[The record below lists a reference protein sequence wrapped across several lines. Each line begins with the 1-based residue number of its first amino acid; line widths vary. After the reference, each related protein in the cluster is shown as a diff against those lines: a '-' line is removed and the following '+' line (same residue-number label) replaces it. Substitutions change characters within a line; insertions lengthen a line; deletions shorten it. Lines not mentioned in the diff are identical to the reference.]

1 MGKQDLYWVYNKKY
15 LEMSFKR
22 KQNELAS
29 INRLLITI
37 IKKPLL
43 KSKKLSSS
51 YQYIRI
57 ISIVLAS
64 ILISILLYFIVKIRR
79 QNKTF
84 QKEIQQI
91 IRT

>member
-1 MGKQDLYWVYNKKY
+1 
-15 LEMSFKR
+15 MSFKR

-29 INRLLITI
+29 INRVIDNHNKETAV
-37 IKKPLL
+37 

-91 IRT
+91 I